1 MLFGP
6 DFPRIAADRW
16 IADFK
21 VAGFKTEVHDF
32 ILKQNAIRAL
42 KLDVRTP
49 EPAKS

>member
-21 VAGFKTEVHDF
+21 VAGFKPEVHD
-32 ILKQNAIRAL
+32 RAL
-42 KLDVRTP
+42 KLDARTS